1 MNYTPIPNASM
12 VPRGVQ
18 MRTPPP
24 PDTTPII
31 MNETKAEDTT
41 VVSSTVD
48 ETKEMID
55 LAEDIDIGKSDNPTI
70 SIGGVA
76 LDYDTMLV
84 MLVTVVAWV
93 TIWQQSGLLSQIIRN
108 PSLLFVFLSFI
119 GYCIMN
125 VYTSGSTSGG
135 VMYELNILLT
145 VEQMISI
152 LFGTMVLFAVFY
164 QRIPFIPDRCKFTI
178 HKLIIPIV
186 LVLTISSMWL
196 NLVTSGRSFR
206 ALRKLKQGFYNIAL
220 ALFIVISIVL
230 LKGEKFVCE

>member
-1 MNYTPIPNASM
+1 MPNTPMLPRGIQMRAPLPETTPIPI
-12 VPRGVQ
+12 PEPEPEQ
-18 MRTPPP
+18 E
-24 PDTTPII
+24 
-31 MNETKAEDTT
+31 ETVLEE
-41 VVSSTVD
+41 S
-48 ETKEMID
+48 KEIID
-55 LAEDIDIGKSDNPTI
+55 LADDIDIGKSDNPTI
-70 SIGGVA
+70 LVGGRK

-84 MLVTVVAWV
+84 MLVTVVAWI
-93 TIWQQSGLLSQIIRN
+93 TIWQQSGLLSQILRN
-108 PSLLFVFLSFI
+108 PSLLFVFVAFI
-119 GYCIMN
+119 GYSIMN
-125 VYTSGSTSGG
+125 VYTSGTTSGG

-186 LVLTISSMWL
+186 MVLTISSMWL

-220 ALFIVISIVL
+220 ALFIVITVVL
-230 LKGEKFVCE
+230 LKGERFICE